1 VKSLISFKP
10 TQIEK
15 KMKTTGELN
24 SKEIQFQFK
33 QMSLREL
40 CVEAAEL
47 NEIIENTDEDDELFT
62 HLHTWIENATE
73 EKIDAYVWVANYLK
87 IEIEEWKTKKANL
100 MKMCDEIID
109 RKKASLDKL
118 KESLIELKN
127 LGLIDNYLMGKD
139 KAIEIRANSRPKI
152 TLHLSPDDPNFPKQY
167 KHKRTFWVADFDA
180 IVEAYDRGED
190 LSKIASAETGFQLRF
205 KNAPKRRSQ

>member
-1 VKSLISFKP
+1 M
-10 TQIEK
+10 K
-15 KMKTTGELN
+15 KTGELN

-62 HLHTWIENATE
+62 HLQTWIELATE
-73 EKIDAYVWVANYLK
+73 EKIDAYVWFANYLK
-87 IEIEEWKTKKANL
+87 LEIEEWKTRKTNL
-100 MKMCDEIID
+100 TKMCDEIID

-118 KESLIELKN
+118 KESLIELNN
-127 LGLIDNYLMGKD
+127 LGLIGNYLMGKD

-152 TLHLSPDDPNFPKQY
+152 TLHLSPDDPHFPKQY
-167 KHKRTFWVADFDA
+167 KHKRTEWVADLDA
-180 IVEAYDRGED
+180 ILSAYEKGED
-190 LSKIASAETGFQLRF
+190 LSKIASVETSSQVRF
-205 KNAPKRRSQ
+205 KNAPKHNRKNK